1 MNPWTPSTGVE
12 EENMQGGEMTT
23 KSWVD
28 LVVMTAVI
36 LVIGTLVVSAADPVP
51 ASSGTSSLLLIISA
65 DANGNL
71 LSDSELQLTQGT
83 TNLSDNPP
91 LDLQGEGQ
99 AAIGY
104 DELTLATSGVI
115 SYTSTIDLD
124 TSSQGTTGANL
135 ETARQIDYANEG
147 DGDGVGT
154 MHSRESVLIEVDTAE
169 GEPGE
174 QGESAGACST
184 EGSGE
189 PCPTC
194 SAEVSDY
201 GSPASQTDSPY
212 CVFSDPVDDDD
223 EPLDDDTEIQ
233 DDDDEDDSENGDE
246 SPASSETTTASSVRV
261 IAGSEVQLK
270 EGSVNSAS
278 SSRTIA
284 DNPDAGIAV
293 SYLVN
298 VDGSGHSGDDRAEG
312 AAEVYTDAF
321 VMEGYGTN
329 ETTELSYYESVMAQG
344 LIEIS
349 METGYSSP

>member
-1 MNPWTPSTGVE
+1 
-12 EENMQGGEMTT
+12 MTT

-28 LVVMTAVI
+28 LLVITAVI

-65 DANGNL
+65 DASGNL

-91 LDLQGEGQ
+91 LDQGEGQ

-104 DELTLATSGVI
+104 DEKTLATSGSI
-115 SYTSTIDLD
+115 TYTRTINLD
-124 TSSQGTTGANL
+124 TSSQSANGANL
-135 ETARQIDYANEG
+135 ETVRQIDYANGG

-154 MHSRESVLIEVDTAE
+154 MYSRESVLIEVERIDNQD
-169 GEPGE
+169 EP
-174 QGESAGACST
+174 AGACPA

-194 SAEVSDY
+194 SAAVSDD
-201 GSPASQTDSPY
+201 GSPASQLYNPY

-223 EPLDDDTEIQ
+223 EPLDDDTEIL

-246 SPASSETTTASSVRV
+246 SPAFSDTTAASSVRV
-261 IAGSEVQLK
+261 IAGSEVQLS

-284 DNPDAGIAV
+284 DNPEAGVEA
-293 SYLVN
+293 SYSVN
-298 VDGSGHSGDDRAEG
+298 IDGSGHSGDDRAEG
-312 AAEVYTDAF
+312 KAEVFTDAF

-329 ETTELSYYESVMAQG
+329 ETTEVGYEQQVMAQG

>member
-1 MNPWTPSTGVE
+1 
-12 EENMQGGEMTT
+12 MTT

-28 LVVMTAVI
+28 LLVITAVI

-65 DANGNL
+65 DASGNL

-91 LDLQGEGQ
+91 LDQGEGQ

-104 DELTLATSGVI
+104 DEKTLATSGSI
-115 SYTSTIDLD
+115 TYTRTINLD
-124 TSSQGTTGANL
+124 TSSQSANGANL
-135 ETARQIDYANEG
+135 ETVRQIDYANGG

-154 MHSRESVLIEVDTAE
+154 MYSRESVLIEVESTDTQD
-169 GEPGE
+169 EP
-174 QGESAGACST
+174 AGACPA

-194 SAEVSDY
+194 SAAVSDD
-201 GSPASQTDSPY
+201 GSPASQLYNPY
-212 CVFSDPVDDDD
+212 CVFSDPVDDDE
-223 EPLDDDTEIQ
+223 EPLDDDTEIL

-246 SPASSETTTASSVRV
+246 SPALSDTTAASSVRV

-284 DNPDAGIAV
+284 DNPEAGVEA
-293 SYLVN
+293 SYSVYI
-298 VDGSGHSGDDRAEG
+298 DGSGRTGNDRAEG
-312 AAEVYTDAF
+312 TAEVYTDAF

-329 ETTELSYYESVMAQG
+329 ETTEVGYEQQVMAQG

>member
-1 MNPWTPSTGVE
+1 
-12 EENMQGGEMTT
+12 MTT

-28 LVVMTAVI
+28 LVVITAVI
-36 LVIGTLVVSAADPVP
+36 LVFGTLVVSAADPVP
-51 ASSGTSSLLLIISA
+51 ASSGSSSLFLIISA
-65 DANGNL
+65 DASGNL
-71 LSDSELQLTQGT
+71 LSDSELGLTQGT

-91 LDLQGEGQ
+91 LNLQGEGQ

-104 DELTLATSGVI
+104 NELTLATSGVI

-135 ETARQIDYANEG
+135 ETGRQIDYTNEG

-154 MHSRESVLIEVDTAE
+154 LYSAESVLIEVDTAE
-169 GEPGE
+169 GE
-174 QGESAGACST
+174 QGEPAGVYPQP
-184 EGSGE
+184 GS
-189 PCPTC
+189 PDSCPAC

-223 EPLDDDTEIQ
+223 EPLDDDTEIL
-233 DDDDEDDSENGDE
+233 DDDEEDDSEDGDK
-246 SPASSETTTASSVRV
+246 SPALSDPTPASSVRV

-278 SSRTIA
+278 SSQTIA
-284 DNPDAGIAV
+284 DDPDAGIAV
-293 SYLVN
+293 SYLVD
-298 VDGSGHSGDDRAEG
+298 VDGSGHSGDDQAEG
-312 AAEVYTDAF
+312 TAEVYTDAV

>member
-28 LVVMTAVI
+28 LVVITAVI

-65 DANGNL
+65 DASGNL

-91 LDLQGEGQ
+91 LDQGEGQ
-99 AAIGY
+99 AAVGY
-104 DELTLATSGVI
+104 DEMTLATSGVI

-135 ETARQIDYANEG
+135 ETARQIDYTNEG

-154 MHSRESVLIEVDTAE
+154 MQSRESVLIEVDTAE

-174 QGESAGACST
+174 QGESAGACPA
-184 EGSGE
+184 EESGE

-284 DNPDAGIAV
+284 DDPDAGIAV

-298 VDGSGHSGDDRAEG
+298 VDGSGYSGDDRAEG
-312 AAEVYTDAF
+312 TAEVYTDAF
-321 VMEGYGTN
+321 VIEGYGTN

>member
-1 MNPWTPSTGVE
+1 
-12 EENMQGGEMTT
+12 MTT

-28 LVVMTAVI
+28 LLVITAVI

-65 DANGNL
+65 DASGNL

-91 LDLQGEGQ
+91 LDQGEGQ

-104 DELTLATSGVI
+104 DEKTLATSGSI
-115 SYTSTIDLD
+115 TYTRTINLD
-124 TSSQGTTGANL
+124 TSSQSANGANL
-135 ETARQIDYANEG
+135 ETVRQIDYANGG

-154 MHSRESVLIEVDTAE
+154 MYSRESVLIEVESTDTQD
-169 GEPGE
+169 EP
-174 QGESAGACST
+174 AGACPA

-194 SAEVSDY
+194 SAAVSDD
-201 GSPASQTDSPY
+201 GSPASQLYNPY

-223 EPLDDDTEIQ
+223 EPLDDDTEIL

-246 SPASSETTTASSVRV
+246 SPALSDTTAASSVRV
-261 IAGSEVQLK
+261 IAGSEVQLS

-284 DNPDAGIAV
+284 DNPEAGVEA
-293 SYLVN
+293 SYSVN
-298 VDGSGHSGDDRAEG
+298 IDGSGRTGNDRAEG
-312 AAEVYTDAF
+312 TAEVYTDAF

-329 ETTELSYYESVMAQG
+329 ETTEVGYEQQVMAQG

>member
-1 MNPWTPSTGVE
+1 
-12 EENMQGGEMTT
+12 MTT

-28 LVVMTAVI
+28 LLVITAVI

-65 DANGNL
+65 DASGNL

-91 LDLQGEGQ
+91 LDQGEGQ

-104 DELTLATSGVI
+104 DEKTLATSGSI
-115 SYTSTIDLD
+115 TYTRTINLD
-124 TSSQGTTGANL
+124 TSSQSANGANL
-135 ETARQIDYANEG
+135 ETVRQIDYANGG

-154 MHSRESVLIEVDTAE
+154 MYSRESVLIEVESTDTQD
-169 GEPGE
+169 EP
-174 QGESAGACST
+174 AGACPA

-194 SAEVSDY
+194 SAAVSDD
-201 GSPASQTDSPY
+201 GSPASQLYNPY

-223 EPLDDDTEIQ
+223 EPLDDDTEIL

-246 SPASSETTTASSVRV
+246 SPAFSDTTAASSVRV
-261 IAGSEVQLK
+261 IAGSEVQLS

-284 DNPDAGIAV
+284 DNPEAGVEA
-293 SYLVN
+293 SYSVN
-298 VDGSGHSGDDRAEG
+298 IDGSGHSGDDRAEG
-312 AAEVYTDAF
+312 KAEVFTDAF

-329 ETTELSYYESVMAQG
+329 ETTEVGYEQQVMAQG